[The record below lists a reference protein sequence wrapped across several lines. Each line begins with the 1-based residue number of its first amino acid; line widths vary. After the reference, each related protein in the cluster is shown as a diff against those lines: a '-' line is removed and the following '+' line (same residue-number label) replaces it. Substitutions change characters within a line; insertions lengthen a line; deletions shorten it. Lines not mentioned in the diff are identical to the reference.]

1 MEKFTFHILSQKW
14 IISKITGEID
24 LDLTQT
30 METQWLQKQFFMAA
44 VQKKKKLKCWHLF
57 DQKKEKMT
65 LAEKIKTKTL

>member
-1 MEKFTFHILSQKW
+1 
-14 IISKITGEID
+14 
-24 LDLTQT
+24 
-30 METQWLQKQFFMAA
+30 MAA